1 MEPPPDGVFEDKPK
15 FSLLHSWSEFYINL
29 HAGLKQFP
37 KRDRHGIGERM
48 ENIAFDI
55 LDYLVLASKKD
66 TSSRLLL
73 LEKMDRELVKEKI
86 LIRLSNKIGAMNDT
100 VYIDLEKK
108 ILEMGKQVGGWIKS
122 EKKKKDN
129 HAPLFS

>member
-1 MEPPPDGVFEDKPK
+1 
-15 FSLLHSWSEFYINL
+15 
-29 HAGLKQFP
+29 
-37 KRDRHGIGERM
+37 M